1 MYSITNTINNWLD
14 IVNGIPSKYECQSTP
29 TNIIINGDLI
39 SVKYTPITQ
48 TTFLNTGVVF

>member
-1 MYSITNTINNWLD
+1 MYSITNIINIWLD
-14 IVNGIPSKYECQSTP
+14 IVNGIPFKYQSWSTS
-29 TNIIINGDLI
+29 TNIITNGDLI